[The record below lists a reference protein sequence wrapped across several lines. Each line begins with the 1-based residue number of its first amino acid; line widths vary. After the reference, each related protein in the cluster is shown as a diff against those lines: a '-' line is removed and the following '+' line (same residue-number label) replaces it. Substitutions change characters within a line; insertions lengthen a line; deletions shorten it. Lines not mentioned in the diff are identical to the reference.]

1 MRRFRR
7 LEWAWA
13 CGWSLLLAGPAVAE
27 NHALL
32 IGVTRI
38 DALPQ
43 RLWLRGPG
51 NDVSTMRQA
60 LLGRGFAPERITV
73 LADAVPQ
80 SAGRPTRAAIEGAV
94 QALVQ
99 RVQRGDQVV
108 LHWAGHG
115 VQVPQPADPPHPEPD
130 GLDEVFLTADTQ
142 TWDGERQRLPQ
153 AIGDDQIGAW
163 MDALVDRGAEVFAVF
178 DTCHSAGMS
187 RSEGA
192 PVRVRSVAALELG
205 VPAAF
210 EVTRSRARGGATVK
224 AGNSA
229 APRRVDG
236 RVLAYAARAHEST
249 VEEWLPRGAGLAKA
263 RLQGVFTHA
272 VVRALVSG
280 AASPQELRDFVL
292 QQYRQDGRLAPVPQV
307 VGEGRLPAGAAPTLT
322 PPPRTGG

>member
-1 MRRFRR
+1 M
-7 LEWAWA
+7 WA
-13 CGWSLLLAGPAVAE
+13 CGWSLLLAGPAVAD

-51 NDVSTMRQA
+51 NDVTAMRQA
-60 LLGRGFAPERITV
+60 LLARGFAPDRITV

-80 SAGRPTRAAIEGAV
+80 SAGRPTRAAIEAAV

-115 VQVPQPADPPHPEPD
+115 VQVPQPADTPHPEPD

-142 TWDGERQRLPQ
+142 TWDVERQRLPQ
-153 AIGDDQIGAW
+153 AIVDDQIGTW

-192 PVRVRSVAALELG
+192 PVRVRSVAALEMG
-205 VPAAF
+205 VPAALD
-210 EVTRSRARGGATVK
+210 VTRSRARGRAAVR

-229 APRRVDG
+229 SPRRVDG
-236 RVLAYAARAHEST
+236 RVLAFAARAHEST
-249 VEEWLPRGAGLAKA
+249 LEEWLPRGAALAKA

-272 VVRALVSG
+272 VVQALANGV
-280 AASPQELRDFVL
+280 ATPQDLSDAVQ
-292 QQYRQDGRLAPVPQV
+292 QQYRQDGRVAPVPQV
-307 VGEGRLPAGAAPTLT
+307 VGEGRLPAGAAPTLA